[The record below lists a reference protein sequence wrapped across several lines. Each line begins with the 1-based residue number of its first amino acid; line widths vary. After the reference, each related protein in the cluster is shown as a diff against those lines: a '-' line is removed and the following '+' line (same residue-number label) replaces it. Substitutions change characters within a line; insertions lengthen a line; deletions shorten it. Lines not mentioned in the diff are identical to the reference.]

1 MPVFGVRTMEDF
13 YASRV
18 VYTTNLVVGCVVGL
32 GSMGLA
38 LALVG
43 LYGLVSYSAHRRT
56 REIGIRVAVGASPR
70 SVLRMV
76 LRHGL
81 NLAIGGIAV
90 GLVGSFAA
98 NNAMRA
104 AFART
109 PAGTLVG
116 TVPGSELL
124 VYAEAVSALIALVL
138 LAAYLP
144 ARRAARIDPLVA
156 LKTE

>member
-1 MPVFGVRTMEDF
+1 MPLMGVRTMEDY

-18 VYTTNLVVGCVVGL
+18 VYTTNLIVGCVVGM
-32 GSMGLA
+32 GSMGLV

-43 LYGLVSYSAHRRT
+43 LYGLVAYSAHRRT

-98 NNAMRA
+98 NNVLRA
-104 AFART
+104 AFSRT
-109 PAGTLVG
+109 PVGTIG
-116 TVPGSELL
+116 TVPGSDLV
-124 VYAEAVSALIALVL
+124 VYAQAVVALIALVL
-138 LAAYLP
+138 FSAYLP
-144 ARRAARIDPLVA
+144 ARRAAHVDPLVA